1 MSGYRDRLALVV
13 ADVNWFTTENLFRE
27 LDDPGVELLTL
38 RCMDYVNGWRKGI
51 FPWSPSTRFRRE
63 GRARWSRDLVL
74 PPGWMKRY
82 PRLGMRPVARAARG
96 FWNRGGGSA
105 RRGLVMTYPHYH
117 YLADQLRPDLSLYY
131 NLDDYAL
138 YWPGRAAEVRALER
152 ELVRSATA
160 TVCVSRRRAEEL
172 RRDAPEAASR
182 IHHLP
187 HGAPRA
193 FLATKPLP
201 RPAPPPADI
210 GHLPRPWIG
219 YVGTLEDRLDWPLLE
234 ALSAEFPSASI
245 IVVGRLPQP
254 SGEPWFESAR
264 RFIDRPNVHVV
275 GWRNQDELP
284 RYYQAFDVNLIPYLV
299 DHPFNQA
306 CSPTKIMDGMAAT
319 RPMVATAIPE
329 CRLYGHLMDVAETRE
344 AFIEAVGSILER
356 GSDDGRSEAR
366 HAWARSNLCGAV
378 VDRLLAALR
387 DPERD
392 PAPHN

>member
-1 MSGYRDRLALVV
+1 MTGERLALVV

-27 LDDPGVELLTL
+27 LDDPSVALLTL

-51 FPWSPSTRFRRE
+51 FPWSPSARLHRE
-63 GRARWSRDLVL
+63 ARARWSRDLVL
-74 PPGWMKRY
+74 PPGWMKRF
-82 PRLGMRPVARAARG
+82 PRVGMKPIARAAQR
-96 FWNRGGGSA
+96 FWDREGANA
-105 RRGLVMTYPHYH
+105 RRGLVMTYPHYR
-117 YLADQLRPDLSLYY
+117 YLADQLRPDVSLYY

-138 YWPGRAAEVRALER
+138 YWPGRADEVRALER
-152 ELVRSATA
+152 ELVRTATA

-172 RRDAPEAASR
+172 RLASPEAASR
-182 IHHLP
+182 IHHIP
-187 HGAPRA
+187 HGAPGA
-193 FLATKPLP
+193 FLATKPMR
-201 RPAPPPADI
+201 RPGPPPADI

-234 ALSAEFPSASI
+234 TLSAEFPQASI

-275 GWRNQDELP
+275 GWRNQGELP

-319 RPMVATAIPE
+319 RPMVASAIPE
-329 CRLYGHLMDVAETRE
+329 CRLYGHLMDVVETRE
-344 AFIEAVGSILER
+344 AFVEAVGRILNQ
-356 GSDDGRSEAR
+356 GSDDGRCEAR
-366 HAWARSNLCGAV
+366 YDWARANLCGAV
-378 VDRLLAALR
+378 VDRLLATLR
-387 DPERD
+387 EPERIGER
-392 PAPHN
+392 PC